1 MSWTTGTQTEAL
13 AASTVIPSAYN
24 TFTSVQ
30 YIGTPTAAGY
40 LPANFFLP
48 SYGSGKSVLMRTI
61 IGLLLELDMRQG
73 LLRQELE
80 RRLRTPNWTPQVEQT
95 A

>member
-48 SYGSGKSVLMRTI
+48 SYGSGKSVLVRRDGT
-61 IGLLLELDMRQG
+61 GRGRVGRGGAGRGPRVQQG
-73 LLRQELE
+73 DR
-80 RRLRTPNWTPQVEQT
+80 
-95 A
+95 